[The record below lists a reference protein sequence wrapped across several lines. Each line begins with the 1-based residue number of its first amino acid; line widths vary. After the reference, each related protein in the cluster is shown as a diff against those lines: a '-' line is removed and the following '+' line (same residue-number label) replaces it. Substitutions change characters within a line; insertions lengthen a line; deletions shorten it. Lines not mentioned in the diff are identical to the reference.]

1 MAEIVLGIGT
11 SHSPLLAIDA
21 AMWAERAQDDLRKTE
36 LHLRDGRV
44 ITYDELLTES
54 GGRYA
59 AEAAPA
65 NFEKQAQQ
73 AQESLDRLAA
83 AITEADLDALIVIGD
98 DQEELFSKAHMP
110 AIAVFNGP
118 EVVTHPKNE
127 VNSNLPGWYRK
138 ANRGYLMDA
147 VHTHPVRQDV
157 ADAVIGGLIE
167 QGVDVAVASE
177 VLDPHRAGFGHAYGF
192 VIDRLVRDAAVP
204 LVPVML
210 NTYFPPNVP
219 RPSRCFDIGLQIK
232 RAVEAMPT
240 DLRVGVIAS
249 GGLTHFVVDE
259 GLDRAIV
266 DGLRDKDEQA
276 LRTVPHYSLTSGNSE
291 ILNWIMTGA
300 AVNHLPLVQDD
311 YIPVRR
317 TPAGTGIGLAFLI
330 WR

>member
-54 GGRYA
+54 AGRYA
-59 AEAAPA
+59 AEAAPG

-83 AITEADLDALIVIGD
+83 AVTEAELDALIVIGD

-127 VNSNLPGWYRK
+127 VNPNLPGWYRQ

-147 VHTHPVRQDV
+147 VHTYPVRQDV

-167 QGVDVAVASE
+167 QGVDVAVASD

-192 VIDRLVRDAAVP
+192 VIDRLVRDVAVP

-219 RPSRCFDIGLQIK
+219 RPSRCYDIGLQIK
-232 RAVEAMPT
+232 RAVEAMPAQ
-240 DLRVGVIAS
+240 LRVGVVAS

-259 GLDRAIV
+259 GLDRAII

-300 AVNHLPLVQDD
+300 AVNHLTLVQDD

>member
-21 AMWAERAQDDLRKTE
+21 AMWAERAQDDLHKTE

-44 ITYDELLTES
+44 ITYNELLTES

-59 AEAAPA
+59 AEARPG

-83 AITEADLDALIVIGD
+83 AVTEADLDALIVIGD

-127 VNSNLPGWYRK
+127 VNSNLPGWYRQ
-138 ANRGYLMDA
+138 ANHGYLMDA
-147 VHTHPVRQDV
+147 VHTYPVRQDV

-192 VIDRLVRDAAVP
+192 VIDRLVRDVAVP

-219 RPSRCFDIGLQIK
+219 RPSRCYDIGLQIK
-232 RAVEAMPT
+232 RAVEAMPAQ
-240 DLRVGVIAS
+240 LRVGVVAS

-300 AVNHLPLVQDD
+300 AVNHLTLVQDD